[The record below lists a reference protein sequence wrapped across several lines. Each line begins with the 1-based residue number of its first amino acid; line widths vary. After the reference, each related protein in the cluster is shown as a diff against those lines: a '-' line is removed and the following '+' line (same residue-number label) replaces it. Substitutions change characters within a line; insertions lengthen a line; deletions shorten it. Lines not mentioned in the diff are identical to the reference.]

1 MQTLAA
7 VGLPHHSFL
16 ELHGL
21 GFLYSGFIPC
31 PPPRA
36 STPRILQIVVV
47 VVVLIVVVIIVI
59 VVVIIVIV
67 AKVVVTKVAY
77 IVDEFK

>member
-47 VVVLIVVVIIVI
+47 VVLIVVVIIVI

-67 AKVVVTKVAY
+67 AKVLLQKCF
-77 IVDEFK
+77 I